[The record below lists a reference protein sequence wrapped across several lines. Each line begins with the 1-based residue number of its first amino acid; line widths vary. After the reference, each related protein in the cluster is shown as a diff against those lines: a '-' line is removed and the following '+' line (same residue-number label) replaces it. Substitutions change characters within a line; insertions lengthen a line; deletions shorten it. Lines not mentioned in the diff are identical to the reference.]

1 MQKDLYVQ
9 NCYKSSYIDIKA
21 LILDNIP
28 IMINPLAQ
36 ELNKTLS
43 NTVVDNLMS
52 DLGKRLY
59 FPNGIIAQGGEA
71 AKEAFFANGTI
82 GMAVKNGTPIELDS
96 YRNNMPNLTPKE
108 TVAYSKTA
116 GNPDLRKVWKEKII
130 EKNPSLKDKKFSLP
144 ILVPG
149 LTAALSYVADLFVD
163 TDKPL
168 LAADPCWDNYEL
180 ITAARRG
187 AEFHQF
193 KCFDNGKFNIP
204 GLEKAMKEEGKKYGS
219 VRVLLNF
226 PQNPSGYS
234 PTKEEAKEICRIVK
248 ELAESGI
255 KVLVLSDDAY
265 FGLNYEDDI
274 EPQSLFAYMA
284 DLHEN
289 VLAIKADGPTKEDF
303 AWGFR
308 TGFVTFASKGLSD
321 EQYQA
326 LTTKFMSA
334 IRSSVSCAST
344 PSQSF
349 ILHALGNPAHEIEKK
364 ELRGML
370 KRRYDLVRNFVNTHK
385 SSVLTPLPF
394 NSGYFMSFNVSN
406 GKAEEIRRALLEK
419 VGIGIIQI
427 DANTLRIAFSSIDED
442 KIDSVFTSIYTV
454 AEAI

>member
-1 MQKDLYVQ
+1 
-9 NCYKSSYIDIKA
+9 
-21 LILDNIP
+21 
-28 IMINPLAQ
+28 MINPLAQ
-36 ELNKTLS
+36 ELNETLS
-43 NTVVDNLMS
+43 GSVVDSLMS
-52 DLGKRLY
+52 DMGKRLY

-71 AKEAFFANGTI
+71 AKDAHFANGTI

-96 YRNNMPNLTPKE
+96 YKQIMPSLNPRE
-108 TVAYSKTA
+108 TVAYAKTA
-116 GNPDLRKVWKEKII
+116 GNPDLRNAWKEKLI

-149 LTAALSYVADLFVD
+149 LTAALSYISDLFVGEN
-163 TDKPL
+163 KPL

-180 ITAARRG
+180 IASARRG

-193 KCFDNGKFNIP
+193 KCFENGKFNIP
-204 GLEKAMKEEGKKYGS
+204 DLERAMKEDGEKYGS

-234 PTKEEAKEICRIVK
+234 PTKDEAVEICKVVK
-248 ELAESGI
+248 NLAESGI

-274 EPQSLFAYMA
+274 EPQSLFAYLA
-284 DLHEN
+284 DIHEN

-308 TGFVTFASKGLSD
+308 AGFITFASKGLND
-321 EQYQA
+321 KQYAA

-349 ILHALGNPAHEIEKK
+349 VLHALSNPIHDSQKK
-364 ELRGML
+364 ELRAML

-385 SSVLTPLPF
+385 SSVLEALPF
-394 NSGYFMSFNVSN
+394 NSGYFMSFHVST
-406 GKAEEIRRALLEK
+406 GKAEEIRKALLAK

-427 DANTLRIAFSSIDED
+427 DPYTLRVAFSSIDED
-442 KIDSVFTSIYTV
+442 KIDSVFSSIYTV
-454 AEAI
+454 ADAM